1 MNPAS
6 IGQLLL
12 SFGFRPEDF
21 EEATKWL
28 TIFSTSKEAIMCVLV
43 SFLQI
48 EKTFSFPQIKAL
60 RVAIVLFN
68 KGYPNFALFPNK
80 FSLQPWSESEKTA
93 LVEFLMGE
101 LTPEEFQR
109 FILWAATPSK

>member
-1 MNPAS
+1 MNSA
-6 IGQLLL
+6 LLEAL
-12 SFGFRPEDF
+12 IISSGFKSENL

-28 TIFSTSKEAIMCVLV
+28 TVFSTSKEAIMCVLV

-68 KGYPNFALFPNK
+68 TGYPNYTFFPNK
-80 FSLQPWSESEKTA
+80 FSSQPWSECEKTA

-109 FILWAATPSK
+109 LIPLGCYTF